1 MWIANKNDWDESHT
15 PLSKY
20 FIEKIKQQVD
30 FQETI
35 SNQHKSTNGFTLIKE
50 IIDVSQLAIKR
61 EKSINRLVSLI
72 NEAKS
77 EILYSSIP
85 NDYILSNYYPD
96 IVDYYINI
104 NTNKLKENQKNV
116 VDLLNKSLINYIR
129 LENSYF
135 KDLMTEISAIDF
147 SSNEFVRNAD
157 KIDKII
163 SSTVPYLLH
172 TGYSITSIS
181 DISYRLIGKK
191 NGDKS
196 PKRIYNNFKSRKI
209 SFEFII
215 KTLPDGIEVKTICDY
230 LARKGVDYKII
241 KNYDEVG
248 EKFLTNIHSEGAV
261 YLQIIN
267 STIDPHN
274 YLRNLY
280 EVSLRKYV
288 ISKSRQDLSPLNDFF
303 ERIYWRFANE
313 TSHKFE
319 KSNFNLDPLNVSK
332 RKCTLNETL
341 IKLSR
346 NHNFVFEEDSEIP
359 YIKEISD
366 SIYYYNLA
374 IGSKSIENSMS
385 LLWTSL
391 EILLPY
397 RFKENDISNVQY
409 FVSKSLSIGA
419 VGREFFSFVRR
430 FNDSNWINSGS
441 LDSIGIFTS
450 YINYDERGIM
460 TYFNFLAKEYEQ
472 DNDPFNT
479 LVNCSQL
486 LANNF
491 CKINDI
497 YTSKNNDTV
506 DYWLKKIE
514 HSEQSIA
521 FQLDRIYLHR
531 NQIVHS
537 GKFVNEY
544 SNLWNHL
551 EWYVGKLLS
560 YCVIEYFKIE
570 NKENFNK
577 KEIFIN
583 LEAHVDNAK
592 NLMILNRDKKIKD
605 CNNVAREVL
614 KSVWQFF

>member
-1 MWIANKNDWDESHT
+1 MWIANKADWNESHT

-50 IIDVSQLAIKR
+50 IIDVSQLAIRR
-61 EKSINRLVSLI
+61 EKSINRLISLI

-77 EILYSSIP
+77 EVLFSSIS
-85 NDYILSNYYPD
+85 NDYILNKYYKD
-96 IVDYYINI
+96 VVEFYKAVNI
-104 NTNKLKENQKNV
+104 NKLKDNQKYV
-116 VDLLNKSLINYIR
+116 VDLLNKSLINYKR
-129 LENSYF
+129 LEENYYSH
-135 KDLMTEISAIDF
+135 LISEIKSIDF
-147 SSNEFVRNAD
+147 KSKEFLRNSN

-163 SSTVPYLLH
+163 SSAVPYLLH
-172 TGYSITSIS
+172 NGYSVTSLS
-181 DISYRLIGKK
+181 DIAYRLISKP
-191 NGDKS
+191 NGEKS
-196 PKRIYNNFKSRKI
+196 ALRIFNNFKNKKI
-209 SFEFII
+209 SFEFVI
-215 KTLPDGIEVKTICDY
+215 KTIPEGIEIKTICEY
-230 LARKGVDYKII
+230 LDRKDVQYNII
-241 KNYDEVG
+241 HNYEDLQD
-248 EKFLTNIHSEGAV
+248 KFLNSSHSQGDI
-261 YLQIIN
+261 YIQIKN

-288 ISKSRQDLSPLNDFF
+288 ISKSRQDLASLNDFF

-313 TSHKFE
+313 PAHKFE

-332 RKCTLNETL
+332 RKCTLNDTL
-341 IKLSR
+341 ARISKD
-346 NHNFVFEEDSEIP
+346 HNYNFDDNTEIP
-359 YIKEISD
+359 FIEEISD

-419 VGREFFSFVRR
+419 VGREFMSFVKRYC
-430 FNDSNWINSGS
+430 DSNWINSGS
-441 LDSIGIFTS
+441 LDSIGILTN
-450 YINYDERGIM
+450 YIKYDHNALM
-460 TYFNFLAKEYEQ
+460 LYFNFLAKEYDKEK
-472 DNDPFNT
+472 DPFDT
-479 LVNCSQL
+479 LEDCSQL
-486 LANNF
+486 LAKDF

-497 YTSKNNDTV
+497 YTGKNGETV
-506 DYWLKKIE
+506 DYWLQKIE
-514 HSEQSIA
+514 HSEQSISY
-521 FQLDRIYLHR
+521 QLDRIYLHR
-531 NQIVHS
+531 NQIVHT

-560 YCVIEYFKIE
+560 YCVSEYLQKDEGSSFS
-570 NKENFNK
+570 K

-583 LEAHVDNAK
+583 FEAYIDNIK
-592 NLMILNRDKKIKD
+592 NLLVLNKDKKIMECSHLAK
-605 CNNVAREVL
+605 EIF
-614 KSVWQFF
+614 KPVWQFF